1 MKHRSHF
8 KLVVDP
14 VACDGYGYCAELLP
28 EFVTVD
34 EWGFP
39 IIERSVVPPVLLDLA
54 RRAVADCPRRALQLV
69 TDKPESNSSSPSR
82 VVLAA
87 TRR

>member
-1 MKHRSHF
+1 MELR
-8 KLVVDP
+8 VDP

-28 EFVTVD
+28 ELIGPD

-39 IIERSVVPPVLLDLA
+39 VIVAGMVPPVLVDMA

-69 TDKPESNSSSPSR
+69 HTDDRRPAPEPSR
-82 VVLAA
+82 VVLAS